1 MSCMSVIVC
10 IRLFILWLDVFMYDC
25 ILPVLTI
32 VLVDDESVMVY
43 NLLICFAKVLT
54 SLAVATPNNELAISP
69 TKGRSA
75 RLERERDGAG
85 GFYSA

>member
-1 MSCMSVIVC
+1 
-10 IRLFILWLDVFMYDC
+10 MYHC

-54 SLAVATPNNELAISP
+54 SLAVATLNNELAISP
-69 TKGRSA
+69 TKGEV
-75 RLERERDGAG
+75 LV
-85 GFYSA
+85 